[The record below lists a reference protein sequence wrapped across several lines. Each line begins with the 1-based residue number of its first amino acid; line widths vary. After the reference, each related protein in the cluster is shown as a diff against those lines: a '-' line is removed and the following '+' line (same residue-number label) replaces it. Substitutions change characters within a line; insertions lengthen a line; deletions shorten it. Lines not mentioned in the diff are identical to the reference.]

1 MSKSVED
8 IFLHDGSPG
17 RDFEHAG
24 RSGWPYLETEVL
36 NFRSKD
42 NFQEMRDVYLFLK
55 DLKEFQK
62 PLNDCAWDGD
72 QNANLHSDIDWRA
85 DHLGMDATYWNL
97 VDSDMPW
104 QLTEGIA
111 MGSQGPVEGLRSIG
125 RHIDKQALS
134 SHPFFEKSQLVRN
147 PFRCFHRSD
156 GTYAS
161 SIVALSL
168 TRVGYLL
175 TLSPMAGVNYL
186 DKNLAQHLSDPI
198 ELIFDNDNASAVGHV
213 FQAFA
218 EQGTTSWHRCTV
230 EWFLVSTETSILCAG
245 V

>member
-1 MSKSVED
+1 MAKSVED

-17 RDFEHAG
+17 REFEHAG

-55 DLKEFQK
+55 NLKEFQE

-85 DHLGMDATYWNL
+85 DHLGMDVTYWNL

-111 MGSQGPVEGLRSIG
+111 MCSQGPVEGLRPIG

-156 GTYAS
+156 GMYVG

-168 TRVGYLL
+168 TWVGYLL

-186 DKNLAQHLSDPI
+186 DKNLAQHLDDPI

-218 EQGTTSWHRCTV
+218 EQGTTSWHRRTV
-230 EWFLVSTETSILCAG
+230 EWFLVSTETSVLCAG
-245 V
+245 L